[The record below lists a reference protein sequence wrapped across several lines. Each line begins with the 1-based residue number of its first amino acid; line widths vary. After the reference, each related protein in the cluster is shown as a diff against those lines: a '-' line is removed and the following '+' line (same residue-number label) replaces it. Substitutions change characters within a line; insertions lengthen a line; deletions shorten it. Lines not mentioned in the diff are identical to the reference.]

1 MEGGPLYILSACS
14 CQKGAGGGGGG
25 RVGRGRTTATG
36 FGRSREEIGRSSGLV
51 GSLGAWWRRW
61 SMWKWVVKR
70 RWGGLLLVVVLV
82 AVVVV
87 RSSGSWEEVGGVDMR
102 RREIENGGGELDSLG
117 GASLLSILNSLT
129 CK

>member
-1 MEGGPLYILSACS
+1 MEGSPLYILSACS

-25 RVGRGRTTATG
+25 RVGRGRTIATG
-36 FGRSREEIGRSSGLV
+36 FGRSREEIGRSSGL
-51 GSLGAWWRRW
+51 GGTLGAWWSRW
-61 SMWKWVVKR
+61 SMWKWVGKR
-70 RWGGLLLVVVLV
+70 RWGGLLLLLV
-82 AVVVV
+82 AVV
-87 RSSGSWEEVGGVDMR
+87 RSSGSGEEVGGVDMR

>member
-1 MEGGPLYILSACS
+1 MEGGLRLYILSACS

-51 GSLGAWWRRW
+51 GTLGAWWSRW
-61 SMWKWVVKR
+61 SMWKWVGKR
-70 RWGGLLLVVVLV
+70 RWGGLLVL
-82 AVVVV
+82 VVVV
-87 RSSGSWEEVGGVDMR
+87 RSRGCGEEVGGVDMR

-117 GASLLSILNSLT
+117 GASLLIILNSLT
-129 CK
+129 WK